1 MNTPDSPLPADQ
13 PDGPDPLSETGADAG
28 AEDRSS
34 QAPDETL
41 AEMMAAG
48 AEDSAGETTADF
60 GPGWKDN
67 LVAYLDGELNEQDMQ
82 ELDEVLVQQ
91 PDARANV
98 EQLRQTWDL
107 LDVLPRP
114 AVTEE
119 FSAQTMATI
128 QVIRDEEPPPPS
140 PWPRRGLL
148 AIAWALVL
156 SVSGAAG
163 VLLADRWQPD
173 PTRML
178 IAQLSVVERLETYRE
193 IGDLEFIKALA
204 DTERFPRDNEL
215 DEPITGNSILLT
227 TIPAEPAKR
236 RTYISD
242 LPLDRRK
249 RLTRNRED
257 FSALAAARQS
267 ELIQLD
273 VEISQSPGLAR
284 VAADFHGWL
293 RTLRP
298 WQRDEIR
305 KTTTGASDK
314 ITLVLEYLD
323 EQQEQQ
329 KVRSLGGPQ
338 AAAALGQGPSL
349 SSEDFARVLAAIEQR
364 LSPAQKKQLG
374 EQAEL
379 KGTARAILVL
389 ELSTSLA
396 AAAARP
402 PATLPPASGRT
413 RARWPGPEL
422 GLAIFEAIQ
431 SDEVRGWL
439 EQTDGT
445 EPRRLK
451 LGLMVIRGLVYAS
464 FREIRNNR
472 PSERDLQEH
481 FVGLSREKQDELM
494 RLPPSESKRR
504 LRQSLYQQNNP
515 DAIASPLQ
523 LYRRYFRLLG
533 RIRTR
538 RGSAGGGSGAGGPG
552 NGPGRPARKTSAEP
566 PATRPPGGT
575 R

>member
-1 MNTPDSPLPADQ
+1 V
-13 PDGPDPLSETGADAG
+13 SETNS
-28 AEDRSS
+28 EDRSP
-34 QAPDETL
+34 QAPEETQAEL
-41 AEMMAAG
+41 AAAG
-48 AEDSAGETTADF
+48 NEESSGETTADF
-60 GPGWKDN
+60 GPGWKAN
-67 LVAYLDGELNEQDMQ
+67 LVAYLDGELNERDMQ

-119 FSAQTMATI
+119 FSAQTLATM

-148 AIAWALVL
+148 AIVWALVL
-156 SVSGAAG
+156 SVSGVAG

-173 PTRML
+173 PTHKL

-204 DTERFPRDNEL
+204 ETERFPRDSEL
-215 DEPITGNSILLT
+215 DEPIARNSILLT
-227 TIPAEPAKR
+227 AIPEEPHER
-236 RTYISD
+236 WTYIAD
-242 LPLDRRK
+242 LPSDRRK
-249 RLTRNRED
+249 QLTKNREN
-257 FSALAAARQS
+257 FSALAAARQA

-273 VEISQSPGLAR
+273 VEIAGSPSLTG

-314 ITLVLEYLD
+314 IALVLGFLD
-323 EQQEQQ
+323 EQEEQQ
-329 KVRSLGGPQ
+329 KVRTLGGPQ

-349 SSEDFARVLAAIEQR
+349 SSEDFARVISAIEQH
-364 LSPAQKKQLG
+364 LSEAQKQQLG
-374 EQAEL
+374 KQAEL
-379 KGTARAILVL
+379 TGTARAILVL
-389 ELSTSLA
+389 ELSTSLVTNGSRPGA
-396 AAAARP
+396 SP
-402 PATLPPASGRT
+402 PAPAERP
-413 RARWPGPEL
+413 RPRWPDPEL
-422 GLAIFEAIQ
+422 GRAIAAAIH
-431 SDEVRGWL
+431 SDTVRGWIK
-439 EQTDGT
+439 EADGP
-445 EPRRLK
+445 EPRRLR
-451 LGLMVIRGLVYAS
+451 LGLMIIRGLVYES
-464 FREIRNNR
+464 FREIRRNR

-481 FVGLSREKQDELM
+481 FVGLSRERQDALM

-504 LRQSLYQQNNP
+504 LRRSLYQQNNP

-533 RIRTR
+533 RIRPR
-538 RGSAGGGSGAGGPG
+538 RGPGGGGLG
-552 NGPGRPARKTSAEP
+552 NGPGPNRPPRKKSAEPP